1 MRIRVRFGKTYL
13 VGNGLFNL
21 SGFVLAIDNFAIFQK
36 DDPPREFD
44 IAREAGAQQIFR
56 LVLRGAVFEYVHLIP
71 SEIRNISDF
80 DNTRRCRAS
89 IYALSNPLLDCQ

>member
-1 MRIRVRFGKTYL
+1 
-13 VGNGLFNL
+13 
-21 SGFVLAIDNFAIFQK
+21 
-36 DDPPREFD
+36 
-44 IAREAGAQQIFR
+44 

-80 DNTRRCRAS
+80 DNARRCRAS

>member
-1 MRIRVRFGKTYL
+1 
-13 VGNGLFNL
+13 
-21 SGFVLAIDNFAIFQK
+21 
-36 DDPPREFD
+36 
-44 IAREAGAQQIFR
+44 

-80 DNTRRCRAS
+80 DNARRRRAS